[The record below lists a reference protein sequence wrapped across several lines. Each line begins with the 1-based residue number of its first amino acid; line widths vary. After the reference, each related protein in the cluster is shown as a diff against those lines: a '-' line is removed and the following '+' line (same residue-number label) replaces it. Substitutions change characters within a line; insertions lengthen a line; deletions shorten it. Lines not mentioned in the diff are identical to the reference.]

1 LRAGGAIAFALLAVA
16 ATAELSQPSEKH
28 FRPDPAKD
36 CHSCAEWN
44 QPQQPF
50 LVYGNTYFV
59 GMAGVSAVLI
69 DGGSELALIDGGLPQ
84 SAGPILA
91 NVRALGFDPANIS
104 TILLSHAHFDHAGG
118 INALQRYTAARVLSS
133 EPGAAALQRGDLLPD
148 DPQFEQPSAS
158 RSFPAVE
165 NVIAV
170 DDDVVHVVG
179 EVRIRGLHTPGHTP
193 GGMSWTWQACEQG
206 RCLNVVYADSI
217 GPVSA
222 GNYRFSNGL
231 GDAIAASARIIAGL
245 DCDIL
250 LGTHPFVFDM
260 LPKYE
265 QGREAFIDP
274 LACRAYGEAT
284 LRQLQKR
291 LAAEQSAQA
300 N

>member
-1 LRAGGAIAFALLAVA
+1 
-16 ATAELSQPSEKH
+16 
-28 FRPDPAKD
+28 
-36 CHSCAEWN
+36 
-44 QPQQPF
+44 
-50 LVYGNTYFV
+50 
-59 GMAGVSAVLI
+59 
-69 DGGSELALIDGGLPQ
+69 
-84 SAGPILA
+84 
-91 NVRALGFDPANIS
+91 
-104 TILLSHAHFDHAGG
+104 
-118 INALQRYTAARVLSS
+118 
-133 EPGAAALQRGDLLPD
+133 
-148 DPQFEQPSAS
+148 
-158 RSFPAVE
+158 
-165 NVIAV
+165 
-170 DDDVVHVVG
+170 
-179 EVRIRGLHTPGHTP
+179 
-193 GGMSWTWQACEQG
+193 MSWTWQACEQG

-231 GDAIAASARIIAGL
+231 GDAVAASARIIAGL